1 MLKRESVLKD
11 KGIQNHNGIE
21 FEELPHVPKINLR
34 GQSNNI
40 DFMSSTE
47 TILDTP
53 LPTEPNISHVAVN
66 VKVIWLSPNEWLV
79 EINNENKFKEIFSK
93 LQSTLNPQNTAVTDL
108 TENRTI
114 IKVSGNNLYTLLAK
128 FLFIDL
134 DKVLQNET
142 AVAQTLFVK
151 VPILIVRNHKDSE
164 KPCIDIHANRSHSQY
179 IYNILVD
186 GSHNLVF

>member
-1 MLKRESVLKD
+1 MLKRESVLND
-11 KGIQNHNGIE
+11 KAMQIHNGIE
-21 FEELPHVPKINLR
+21 FEELSHIPKINLR
-34 GQSNNI
+34 GQSDNK
-40 DFMSSTE
+40 DFMTSSGN
-47 TILDTP
+47 ILDTS
-53 LPTEPNISHVAVN
+53 LPIESNISIVTLNA
-66 VKVIWLSPNEWLV
+66 KVIWLGPNEWLI

-114 IKVSGNNLYTLLAK
+114 IKISGHNLYILLAK

-134 DKVLQNET
+134 DKVFQKET

-151 VPILIVRNHKDSE
+151 VPVLIVRNHKDSE

-179 IYNILVD
+179 IYKILVD
-186 GSHNLVF
+186 GSRNLVF

>member
-11 KGIQNHNGIE
+11 KAIQNHNGIE
-21 FEELPHVPKINLR
+21 FEELSHVPKINLR
-34 GQSNNI
+34 GHSDNK
-40 DFMSSTE
+40 DFMASIGK
-47 TILDTP
+47 ILDTL

-93 LQSTLNPQNTAVTDL
+93 LQSTLNPQKTAVTDL

-114 IKVSGNNLYTLLAK
+114 IKISGHNLYILLAK

-134 DKVLQNET
+134 DKVFQKET

-151 VPILIVRNHKDSE
+151 VPVLIVRNHKDSE

-179 IYNILVD
+179 IYKILVD
-186 GSHNLVF
+186 GSRNLVF

>member
-11 KGIQNHNGIE
+11 KGVQNHNGIE
-21 FEELPHVPKINLR
+21 FEELLHVPKINLR
-34 GQSNNI
+34 GQSDNI
-40 DFMSSTE
+40 DFMASTE

-66 VKVIWLSPNEWLV
+66 VKVIWMSPNEWLV

-134 DKVLQNET
+134 DKVFQKET

-151 VPILIVRNHKDSE
+151 VPVLVVRNHKDSE
-164 KPCIDIHANRSHSQY
+164 KPCIGIHANRSHSQY
-179 IYNILVD
+179 IYKILVD
-186 GSHNLVF
+186 GSRNLVF

>member
-40 DFMSSTE
+40 DFMSSAG
-47 TILDTP
+47 TILDTL
-53 LPTEPNISHVAVN
+53 LPTEPNISHVAAN
-66 VKVIWLSPNEWLV
+66 IKVIWLSPNEWLV

-93 LQSTLNPQNTAVTDL
+93 LQSTLNPQNTAVTDV

-114 IKVSGNNLYTLLAK
+114 IKVSGHNLYTLLAK

-134 DKVLQNET
+134 DKILQKET

-151 VPILIVRNHKDSE
+151 VPILIVRNHKNS
-164 KPCIDIHANRSHSQY
+164 KVPSVSIHANRSHSQY
-179 IYNILVD
+179 IYKLLVD
-186 GSHNLVF
+186 GSRNLDF

>member
-21 FEELPHVPKINLR
+21 FEELSHVPKINLR

-66 VKVIWLSPNEWLV
+66 VKVIWMGPNEWLV

-114 IKVSGNNLYTLLAK
+114 IKISGHNLYILLAK

-134 DKVLQNET
+134 DKVFQKET

-151 VPILIVRNHKDSE
+151 VPVLVVRNHKDSE

-179 IYNILVD
+179 IYKILVD

>member
-11 KGIQNHNGIE
+11 KGIQVYNGIE
-21 FEELPHVPKINLR
+21 FEELSHVPKINLR

-66 VKVIWLSPNEWLV
+66 VKVIWMSPNEWLV

-114 IKVSGNNLYTLLAK
+114 IKVSGHNLYTLLAK
-128 FLFIDL
+128 FMVIDL
-134 DKVLQNET
+134 DTVLQKET
-142 AVAQTLFVK
+142 AVAQTLFIK
-151 VPILIVRNHKDSE
+151 VPILLVRNHKYSE
-164 KPCIDIHANRSHSQY
+164 KPSIDIHTNRSHAQY
-179 IYNILVD
+179 IYKILVD
-186 GSHNLVF
+186 GSLNLDF

>member
-11 KGIQNHNGIE
+11 KGVQNHNGIE

-34 GQSNNI
+34 GQSDNI
-40 DFMSSTE
+40 EFMSSAE

-53 LPTEPNISHVAVN
+53 LPTEPNIRHVAVN
-66 VKVIWLSPNEWLV
+66 VQVIWLSPNEWLV

-134 DKVLQNET
+134 DKVLQKET
-142 AVAQTLFVK
+142 AIAQTLFVK
-151 VPILIVRNHKDSE
+151 VPVLIVRNHKDNE

-179 IYNILVD
+179 IYKILVD

>member
-1 MLKRESVLKD
+1 MRNAEKIL
-11 KGIQNHNGIE
+11 GI
-21 FEELPHVPKINLR
+21 L
-34 GQSNNI
+34 
-40 DFMSSTE
+40 
-47 TILDTP
+47 
-53 LPTEPNISHVAVN
+53 LPTEPNINHIAVN

-79 EINNENKFKEIFSK
+79 EINNENKFKEIFAK

-134 DKVLQNET
+134 DKVFQKET

-151 VPILIVRNHKDSE
+151 VPVLIVRNHKDSE

-179 IYNILVD
+179 IYKILVD